1 VKGSDFFSL
10 WSEEDQRILHSMIAA
25 MNARKVPISVV
36 AEFEA
41 GGTTKASLEFAL
53 MPIVG
58 SDLFWIHDIMVCVSN
73 HINLAVFPKSLRV
86 VKAPPPGP

>member
-1 VKGSDFFSL
+1 
-10 WSEEDQRILHSMIAA
+10 MIAA

-86 VKAPPPGP
+86 VKAPPLDLDSDERATVPPRRRHTENG